1 MLKRQYW
8 PVNAQPKNVEA
19 TDRAYDHDNVKLA
32 NGGARGNDERGTET
46 GCDRA
51 ATGGTNSFI

>member
-1 MLKRQYW
+1 M
-8 PVNAQPKNVEA
+8 NAQRKIAEA

-32 NGGARGNDERGTET
+32 NGGARGNDGRGTET

-51 ATGGTNSFI
+51 ATGSTNSFI